1 MTHAHHRHSKNIPF
15 DAPDRSTDPIRARA
29 ASRSTWV
36 SVAVNIVLTLLQIIF
51 GIIGKSQ
58 ALVAD
63 GLHSLSDL
71 LSDFIV
77 LFANRQS
84 SRKADASHPYGHAR
98 IETAATLILG
108 SMLMALA
115 LLLLWGA
122 GVRLAS
128 GQAIATVHY
137 STLIVAAATLVF
149 KEGLYRYLMGV
160 AKRANSQ
167 MLMANAWHSRSDA
180 WSSLVVLVGIGG
192 NLAGFKMLDVIAA
205 IIVAIL
211 IGRMGWQL
219 AREALSQ
226 LIDKALDEEE
236 VRAIREAL
244 LATPG
249 VRGLHELRTR
259 KMGDRA
265 LVDAHIM
272 VDAHISVSEGHY
284 IAETAR
290 KRILRNSDVLDV
302 MVHVD
307 PEDDLMAKP
316 SVSLPSRPELTEH
329 LHVLLGDLSEDFE
342 KMTFHYLGGRVEADL
357 IMKAELCRDSDSL
370 EVLRGALE
378 KKLSGDPYLRNVT
391 VHCRLCTVTVR
402 PN

>member
-1 MTHAHHRHSKNIPF
+1 MAHAHHGHSKAKVL
-15 DAPDRSTDPIRARA
+15 DAPDRSIDPVRTAA

-36 SVAVNIVLTLLQIIF
+36 SVSVNVILTLLQIVV
-51 GIIGKSQ
+51 GILGKSQ
-58 ALVAD
+58 ALLAD

-77 LFANRQS
+77 LFANRHS
-84 SRKADASHPYGHAR
+84 SRKADATHPYGHAR
-98 IETAATLILG
+98 IETAATLVLG
-108 SMLMALA
+108 TMLMGIAALI
-115 LLLLWGA
+115 LWGA
-122 GVRLAS
+122 GQRLLS
-128 GQAIATVHY
+128 GENFPTVHY
-137 STLIVAAATLVF
+137 STLIVAATTLAF
-149 KEGLYRYLMGV
+149 KEGLYRYLVRV
-160 AKRANSQ
+160 ARRVNSQ

-192 NLAGFKMLDVIAA
+192 NLAGFKMLDVVAA
-205 IIVAIL
+205 IIVAL
-211 IGRMGWQL
+211 MIGRMGWRL

-226 LIDKALDEEE
+226 LVDKALDDVE
-236 VRAIREAL
+236 VEQIRAAL

-265 LVDAHIM
+265 LVDAHVM

-302 MVHVD
+302 MVHID
-307 PEDDLMAKP
+307 PEDDLMTKP
-316 SVSLPSRPELTEH
+316 SDGLPARPELAEH
-329 LHVLLGDLSEDFE
+329 LRTRLGTLADRIE

-357 IMKAELCRDSDSL
+357 IIKKEFCEQKTQLENLRVELQKQL
-370 EVLRGALE
+370 AN
-378 KKLSGDPYLRNVT
+378 DPHLRNVT
-391 VHCRLCTVTVR
+391 VHCPYCTIIVH
-402 PN
+402 P

>member
-1 MTHAHHRHSKNIPF
+1 MAHAHHTRSKAEVF
-15 DAPDRSTDPIRARA
+15 DAPDRSTDPVRAAA

-36 SVAVNIVLTLLQIIF
+36 SVAINIVLTLLQIVV
-51 GIIGKSQ
+51 GILGKSQ
-58 ALVAD
+58 GLIAD

-84 SRKADASHPYGHAR
+84 SRKADATHPYGHAR

-128 GQAIATVHY
+128 GKAIASVHY
-137 STLIVAAATLVF
+137 STLIVAAATLIF
-149 KEGLYRYLMGV
+149 KEGLYRYLMRV
-160 AKRANSQ
+160 AKRVNSQ
-167 MLMANAWHSRSDA
+167 MLMANAWHSRFDA
-180 WSSLVVLVGIGG
+180 WSSLVVLIGIGG
-192 NLAGFKMLDVIAA
+192 NMAGFKMLDVIAA
-205 IIVAIL
+205 IIVAIM

-226 LIDKALDEEE
+226 LIDKALDDAEVEEI
-236 VRAIREAL
+236 RAAL
-244 LATPG
+244 LETPG

-272 VDAHISVSEGHY
+272 VDPHISVSEGHY

-290 KRILRNSDVLDV
+290 KRILHNSDVLDV
-302 MVHVD
+302 MVHID

-316 SVSLPSRPELTEH
+316 SVGLPSRPELAEH
-329 LHVLLGDLSEDFE
+329 LRSRLDGLAAQFE

-357 IMKAELCRDSDSL
+357 IMKPESCTDKEGIER
-370 EVLRGALE
+370 LRIDLE
-378 KKLSGDPYLRNVT
+378 KRLANDPYLRNVIL
-391 VHCRLCTVTVR
+391 HCPMCTINVQTT
-402 PN
+402 

>member
-1 MTHAHHRHSKNIPF
+1 MAHAHHRQSKAEVF
-15 DAPDRSTDPIRARA
+15 DAPDRSVDPVRAAA

-36 SVAVNIVLTLLQIIF
+36 SVSVNVVLTLLQIVF
-51 GIIGKSQ
+51 GILGKSQ
-58 ALVAD
+58 ALIAD

-84 SRKADASHPYGHAR
+84 SRKADATHPYGHAR

-108 SMLMALA
+108 TMLMGLA
-115 LLLLWGA
+115 ALLLWGA
-122 GVRLAS
+122 SVRLMS
-128 GQAIATVHY
+128 GQALVTVHY

-149 KEGLYRYLMGV
+149 KEALYRYLMRV
-160 AKRANSQ
+160 ARRVNSQ

-180 WSSLVVLVGIGG
+180 WSSLVVLIGIGG
-192 NLAGFKMLDVIAA
+192 NLAGFTMLDVVAA
-205 IIVAIL
+205 IIVAVM
-211 IGRMGWQL
+211 IGRMGWKL
-219 AREALSQ
+219 AREALAQ
-226 LIDKALDEEE
+226 LVDKALDDDE
-236 VRAIREAL
+236 VREIRETL

-265 LVDAHIM
+265 LVDAHVM

-302 MVHVD
+302 MVHID
-307 PEDDLMAKP
+307 PEDDLIAKP
-316 SVSLPSRPELTEH
+316 SVGLPTRPELAEH
-329 LHVLLGDLSEDFE
+329 LRNRLGALTEQFQ
-342 KMTFHYLGGRVEADL
+342 KTTFHYLGGRVEADL
-357 IMKAELCRDSDSL
+357 VVQSELCNDAAALKR
-370 EVLRGALE
+370 LRTALE
-378 KKLSGDPYLRNVT
+378 EKLAGDPYLRNVIL
-391 VHCRLCTVTVR
+391 HCPLCTINVHS
-402 PN
+402 

>member
-1 MTHAHHRHSKNIPF
+1 MAHAHHGHSKAKVF
-15 DAPDRSTDPIRARA
+15 DAPDRSTDPVRTAA
-29 ASRSTWV
+29 ASRSTWISV
-36 SVAVNIVLTLLQIIF
+36 SVNVVLTLLQIVV
-51 GIIGKSQ
+51 GILGKSQ
-58 ALVAD
+58 ALLAD

-84 SRKADASHPYGHAR
+84 SRKADATHPYGHAR

-108 SMLMALA
+108 TMLMGLA
-115 LLLLWGA
+115 ALLLWGA
-122 GVRLAS
+122 GLRLLS
-128 GQAIATVHY
+128 GESFPTVHY

-149 KEGLYRYLMGV
+149 KEGLYRYLMRV
-160 AKRANSQ
+160 ARRVNSQ
-167 MLMANAWHSRSDA
+167 MLIANAWHSRSDA
-180 WSSLVVLVGIGG
+180 WSSLVVLVGVGG
-192 NLAGFKMLDVIAA
+192 NLAGFKMLDVVAA
-205 IIVAIL
+205 IIVAL
-211 IGRMGWQL
+211 MIGRMGWRL

-226 LIDKALDEEE
+226 LVDKALDDAEVEEI
-236 VRAIREAL
+236 RAAL

-265 LVDAHIM
+265 LVDAHVM

-302 MVHVD
+302 MVHID

-316 SVSLPSRPELTEH
+316 SVSLPARPELAEH
-329 LHVLLGDLSEDFE
+329 LRTRLGVLADRVE

-357 IMKAELCRDSDSL
+357 IVRKEFCEKKAQL
-370 EVLRGALE
+370 EDLRVELE
-378 KKLSGDPYLRNVT
+378 KRLAGDPHLRNVVVHCPCCTIT
-391 VHCRLCTVTVR
+391 VH
-402 PN
+402 P